1 MDPEDLEI
9 KDSRDSL
16 VAQETLADKETRDPL
31 GLMVEMA
38 LRARRGNKASLEL
51 PEGLELLVSTGD
63 LAEPDPQ
70 ETLASLDL
78 QELLAD
84 LEDLEPLVDLAFLG
98 ARATQDLWASKVAPG
113 ALAVVDPQVR
123 LEHREYQEAQETE
136 EGRDSTAVL
145 ELRDLQDSLVPQEA
159 QELPVDPDL

>member
-1 MDPEDLEI
+1 M
-9 KDSRDSL
+9 
-16 VAQETLADKETRDPL
+16 AQETLADKETRDPS

-78 QELLAD
+78 QELL
-84 LEDLEPLVDLAFLG
+84 VQRF
-98 ARATQDLWASKVAPG
+98 
-113 ALAVVDPQVR
+113 
-123 LEHREYQEAQETE
+123 
-136 EGRDSTAVL
+136 
-145 ELRDLQDSLVPQEA
+145 
-159 QELPVDPDL
+159 